1 MNVDFIAG
9 INNLGEKIYTCEPFK
24 TSFQNPFIVALIIT
38 AVVLVVFFA
47 ICNPP
52 VDKKRKTK
60 TAIYVYICIVALL
73 FLHYYVLNHQL
84 NDIYNKS
91 NMDVIVS
98 SIHDKYKGGDE
109 IIPPISPPSVSN
121 ELEEDQP
128 KKIPAGPKP
137 AGPKPADSKPVSS
150 ADSKPLVPLQEVI
163 MPSQYNN

>member
-1 MNVDFIAG
+1 
-9 INNLGEKIYTCEPFK
+9 
-24 TSFQNPFIVALIIT
+24 
-38 AVVLVVFFA
+38 
-47 ICNPP
+47 
-52 VDKKRKTK
+52 
-60 TAIYVYICIVALL
+60 
-73 FLHYYVLNHQL
+73 
-84 NDIYNKS
+84 
-91 NMDVIVS
+91 MDVIVS